1 MGMSEINVRMALSQ
15 DVPVIHSL
23 IAELAAF
30 EREPEAFVLTQKDLL
45 QHGFEQ
51 SPPLFEVLLAES
63 AEEGVMGMA
72 MVYTKYSSWR
82 GPCLFL
88 EDLVVRQAHRRK
100 GVGRLLA
107 VEVFRLAADRQ
118 MDRVEWMVLDWN
130 ESAHAFYLG
139 LGADQLRDWWPYRL
153 SGKSLSMYQSA

>member
-1 MGMSEINVRMALSQ
+1 MGMSVISLRMACSA

-30 EREPEAFVLTQKDLL
+30 EREPEAFVLTPQDLL
-45 QHGFEQ
+45 QHGFEK
-51 SPPLFEVLLAES
+51 SPPLFEVVLAES
-63 AEEGVMGMA
+63 STDGVLGMA

-107 VEVFRLAADRQ
+107 EEVFRLAADRH

-130 ESAHAFYLG
+130 EAAHAFYTAM
-139 LGADQLRDWWPYRL
+139 GADQLRNWWPYRL
-153 SGKSLSMYQSA
+153 SGSNLQRYQSS

>member
-1 MGMSEINVRMALSQ
+1 MSEFKLRMAYPS
-15 DVPVIHSL
+15 DVLVIHSL
-23 IAELAAF
+23 IAELAEF
-30 EREPEAFVLTQKDLL
+30 EKEPKAFVLTPEDLL

-51 SPPLFEVLLAES
+51 SPPMFEVVLAES
-63 AEEGVMGMA
+63 AVDGIMGMA

-107 VEVFRLAADRQ
+107 EEVFRLAADRQ

-130 ESAHAFYLG
+130 EAAHAFYTA
-139 LGADQLRDWWPYRL
+139 LGADQLRNWWPYRL
-153 SGKSLSMYQSA
+153 SGPNLQRYQSS

>member
-1 MGMSEINVRMALSQ
+1 MGVSDIKVRMAVSS

-30 EREPEAFVLTQKDLL
+30 EKEPEAFVLTQKDLL

-51 SPPLFEVLLAES
+51 SPALFEVLLAES
-63 AEEGVMGMA
+63 TVEGVMGMA

-107 VEVFRLAADRQ
+107 EEVFRLAADRK

-130 ESAHAFYLG
+130 ESAHTFYRA

-153 SGKSLSMYQSA
+153 SGPSLQRYQSA